1 MKAVL
6 ENREGGDSARS
17 AQQGRRLDCARMLV
31 TGEVGLTAGQ
41 THHSV
46 LHVSSQF
53 CLKDS

>member
-41 THHSV
+41 TLHSV